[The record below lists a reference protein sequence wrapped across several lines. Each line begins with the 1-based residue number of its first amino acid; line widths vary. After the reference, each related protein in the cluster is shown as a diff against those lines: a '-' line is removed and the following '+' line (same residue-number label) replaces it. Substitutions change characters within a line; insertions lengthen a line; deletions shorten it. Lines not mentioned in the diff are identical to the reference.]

1 MKWWV
6 SRDKYS
12 FLCLVSGTNHLVNL
26 LFYNL
31 ICLIVIEF
39 KLNKIKK
46 ELQKAQKDLEE
57 SIAEYERLVGED
69 K

>member
-1 MKWWV
+1 MNILFYVWLMV
-6 SRDKYS
+6 LIGLLIY
-12 FLCLVSGTNHLVNL
+12 

-39 KLNKIKK
+39 KLHKIKK
-46 ELQKAQKDLEE
+46 ELQRAQKNLEE
-57 SIAEYERLVGED
+57 SIAEYEKLVGDD

>member
-1 MKWWV
+1 MSVIFYVW
-6 SRDKYS
+6 
-12 FLCLVSGTNHLVNL
+12 LVVPITLL
-26 LFYNL
+26 IYLFYNL

-39 KLNKIKK
+39 KLHKIKK

-57 SIAEYERLVGED
+57 SIAECERLVGED

>member
-1 MKWWV
+1 MV
-6 SRDKYS
+6 LITLLIY
-12 FLCLVSGTNHLVNL
+12 

-46 ELQKAQKDLEE
+46 ELQRAQKDLEE
-57 SIAEYERLVGED
+57 SIAEYERLVGDD